1 MNGKELVLSALNG
14 KGTEV
19 LPFIPRL
26 DIWYKANKRNGT
38 LPERFRNASLRDIT
52 DELGIGYHAVVPDF
66 RDNLF
71 EDDDIDIGLGIYRF
85 RAIPYDVRLN
95 NIKKTVDRDNGLT
108 TVQYSTPY
116 GTITT
121 KVLYDDTMKK
131 SGATLAHV
139 VEYALKGVD
148 DFKALAYI
156 FENAEVLPKYN
167 GLEEL
172 KNYLGERGP
181 IVAFNSLGASPMH
194 YIMKEL
200 ISTETFFYES
210 FDHPDELHELKES
223 ISGYFYRMYD
233 LVVKSPADI
242 ILSGANYDSSI
253 TTPAFFSRYITPELK
268 KQAIKAHTNGK
279 YLLTHTDGENRGLL
293 NTYLDA
299 GFDIA
304 DSICPDP
311 MTSLSLKE
319 IKDKFGEKI
328 TIWGG
333 IPSVSVLENSM
344 SEYQF
349 EALLNS
355 TFESIGRGDHIIFSI
370 ADTTPPDA
378 KFERILKIIKKTEE
392 FGPVK

>member
-26 DIWYKANKRNGT
+26 DIWYKANKLNGT

-210 FDHPDELHELKES
+210 FDHPDELHELMES